1 MNITCDC
8 KTITIIIILA
18 LLLAVLFGTLI
29 YRVNNKKKKED
40 CGCDN

>member
-8 KTITIIIILA
+8 KTITIIVILA
-18 LLLAVLFGTLI
+18 LLLALLFGTLL
-29 YRVNNKKKKED
+29 YRVNNKKNKD